1 MTNTADTTFDPGAD
15 DFQARLLD
23 RGVLVAQT
31 VPGLCGRGA
40 AFEEVVA
47 GLIGF
52 TRRIAAADGA
62 ERLAFPPVM
71 SRAHLE
77 RNGYFSAFPHLA
89 GCVHCFMGGAEDH
102 RRLVGKLVCEEDV
115 ADEFLPSEV
124 VLVPAA
130 CYPVYPTLS
139 ARGMLPTAGALIEV
153 TSYCFRHEPSS
164 DLARQQS
171 FRMQEFIRVGAPDD
185 AMAFRDMWMQR
196 AEGLCALLS
205 LPGHLDVA
213 NDPFFG
219 DTGGDLAGRQRHDAL
234 KFEMLL
240 PAGPD
245 GALRACMSFN
255 AHRDH
260 FGAIWDIRQH
270 DGEVAHTACVG
281 FGLERLT
288 LALFCAHGPD
298 IAAWPDAVR
307 HHLGLDPAARQ
318 GAERPAAAVGGLET
332 PKNDSEQDLELAHV

>member
-1 MTNTADTTFDPGAD
+1 MAKAADSKGDGRVD
-15 DFQARLLD
+15 DFQASLLD

-31 VPGLCGRGA
+31 VPGLCGRGD
-40 AFEEVVA
+40 AFERVVS
-47 GLIGF
+47 GLIAL

-77 RNGYFSAFPHLA
+77 RNGYFSAFPNLA
-89 GCVHCFMGGAEDH
+89 GCVHCFMGGPEDH

-115 ADEFLPSEV
+115 ADEFRPSKV

-139 ARGMLPTAGALIEV
+139 ARGALPPEGALIEV
-153 TSYCFRHEPSS
+153 ASYCFRHEPST

-171 FRMQEFIRVGAPDD
+171 FRMQEFIRVGSTEET
-185 AMAFRDMWMQR
+185 MAFRDLWMRR
-196 AEGLCALLS
+196 AERLCAMLA
-205 LPGHLDVA
+205 LPGRVEVA

-219 DTGGDLAGRQRHDAL
+219 EAGRDLGERQRHDAL

-240 PAGPD
+240 PAGPE
-245 GALRACMSFN
+245 GAPRACMSFN

-260 FGAIWDIRQH
+260 FGAIWDIRRH

-288 LALFCAHGPD
+288 LALFCAHGTELAGWP
-298 IAAWPDAVR
+298 AAIRDY
-307 HHLGLDPAARQ
+307 LGLELTGREDADALS
-318 GAERPAAAVGGLET
+318 GVIG
-332 PKNDSEQDLELAHV
+332 ELAHV